1 MEQPDKELSTEC
13 FRAETARLLSLSV
26 AQIHLGL
33 SDGDVSIGKVIEFC
47 SEVSAQCEALQNK
60 VDSQETAQ
68 ATEAMNQQI
77 KKAIIALQFY
87 DRLSQRLAHVS
98 SGLEELAD
106 LLAMEEMIRKASP
119 WSNLREKLVQQY
131 CLVDEKEVYD
141 YIMQGAS
148 VSQAIELMLQKK
160 DQKTALNQ
168 DDESDITL
176 F

>member
-1 MEQPDKELSTEC
+1 MEQSDRELSTDC

-33 SDGDVSIGKVIEFC
+33 SDGDASIGKVIEFC
-47 SEVSAQCEALQNK
+47 SEVANQCEAIQA
-60 VDSQETAQ
+60 SMGHEEAAQ
-68 ATEAMNQQI
+68 ATEAMHQQI

-98 SGLEELAD
+98 SGLEELAE
-106 LLAMEEMIRKASP
+106 LLAMEEHIKKAAS
-119 WSNLREKLVQQY
+119 WSNLRTKLVEQY

-148 VSQAIELMLQKK
+148 VQQAIELMQK
-160 DQKTALNQ
+160 QKAQQNQQQ
-168 DDESDITL
+168 DDETDITL

>member
-1 MEQPDKELSTEC
+1 MDQSDTDSSPAC

-60 VDSQETAQ
+60 LDSQETAQ

-106 LLAMEEMIRKASP
+106 LLAMEEMIRKAAP

-148 VSQAIELMLQKK
+148 VNQAIALMQQKK
-160 DQKTALNQ
+160 DQQKASGQ
-168 DDESDITL
+168 EDESDITL